1 MTRFE
6 RRSASPDPIRV
17 IPIGHTEKGGHMAT
31 RKNVNIELFR
41 FLLSLFVVGYH
52 TRLATDY
59 GSVSLFEFG
68 YFAVEFFFVLSG
80 FLLAR
85 SLEKAY
91 AADRNVPKDT
101 GAFMWNKVRSF
112 LPYHVMAIVLMVAVL
127 GAYDAALL
135 GEKLAGGGWTGIFL
149 VQSFVV
155 WTTCE
160 GIVMPEWYLSTMLLV
175 MLIVYPCARLLAKKI
190 KRRVFIPVALICL
203 LGVVAVAV
211 GFGVN
216 WAFSWNFSVDLR
228 GFGEICLGMMLYYL
242 ATYLSKKEMSR
253 RTEVVLGVTEGV
265 CYVLALV
272 LMCLPSDIMATIG
285 IPLEILL
292 AAVAITIAFSGHG
305 IPSPGG
311 RAGKAFGFLGAVS
324 LPLYLLHPAVVE
336 LVPRALPDL
345 PAYATVLVCFALS
358 LAVTLVVYGVYTA
371 IRSALKKKKA
381 PPAQGG
387 DGMNAES
394 SSAVAA
400 ESAQDADVHPER
412 ALL

>member
-1 MTRFE
+1 
-6 RRSASPDPIRV
+6 
-17 IPIGHTEKGGHMAT
+17 MAT

-91 AADRNVPKDT
+91 AADRNVLKDT

-160 GIVMPEWYLSTMLLV
+160 GIVMQEWYLSTMLLV
-175 MLIVYPCARLLAKKI
+175 MLIVYPLSRLLAKKI
-190 KRRVFIPVALICL
+190 KKRVFIPVVLLCI
-203 LGVVAVAV
+203 LGVVAIAV
-211 GFGVN
+211 GFGTN
-216 WAFSWNFSVDLR
+216 WQFSWNFSVDLR
-228 GFGEICLGMMLYYL
+228 GFGEMCLGMMLF
-242 ATYLSKKEMSR
+242 YLSRWMKGKELSR
-253 RTEVVLGVTEGV
+253 GADTALAVAEGA
-265 CYVLALV
+265 CYVVAFV
-272 LMCLPSDIMATIG
+272 LMCLPFDIMGTIG
-285 IPLEILL
+285 IPVVILL
-292 AAVAITIAFSGHG
+292 SAF
-305 IPSPGG
+305 
-311 RAGKAFGFLGAVS
+311 
-324 LPLYLLHPAVVE
+324 
-336 LVPRALPDL
+336 
-345 PAYATVLVCFALS
+345 
-358 LAVTLVVYGVYTA
+358 AVTP
-371 IRSALKKKKA
+371 S
-381 PPAQGG
+381 
-387 DGMNAES
+387 
-394 SSAVAA
+394 
-400 ESAQDADVHPER
+400 
-412 ALL
+412 